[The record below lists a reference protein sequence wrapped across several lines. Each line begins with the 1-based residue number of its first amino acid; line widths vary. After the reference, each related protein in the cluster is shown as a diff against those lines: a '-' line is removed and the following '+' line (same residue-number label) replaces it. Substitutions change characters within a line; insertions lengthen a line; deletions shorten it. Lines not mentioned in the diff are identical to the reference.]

1 VVDDRRPP
9 PRPDR
14 ERADRIITTGPARD
28 IAAEAD
34 RLARENSQKRI
45 PKLSTPPPERPPERA
60 PERGERGSGD
70 SPKPVAK
77 PLVRPAVAKKTTQD
91 SSHRPGVGD
100 QVALEFEELLRD
112 MGLAWR
118 RWSAA
123 QKVTTVAALT
133 TLLGTMLPWISTPSR
148 PYVLGVAAGGV
159 VHVLLAVASL
169 ALTWRAEAA
178 PEGTTGHSVR
188 RRTALLH
195 LLIGALSTAVGAWF
209 VVTYGL
215 ERRVAPLTIR
225 FGLYVTLLAGAAL
238 SYGGFARF
246 RAPDLASR

>member
-1 VVDDRRPP
+1 MPTVDDRPSRPP

-14 ERADRIITTGPARD
+14 PERPARD

-45 PKLSTPPPERPPERA
+45 PKQTPLPERE
-60 PERGERGSGD
+60 PERGD
-70 SPKPVAK
+70 KADNNKPVK
-77 PLVRPAVAKKTTQD
+77 PLVRPAAAKKIDVPSQD
-91 SSHRPGVGD
+91 AGMTDR
-100 QVALEFEELLRD
+100 VALELEELLRD
-112 MGLAWR
+112 GGLAWR

-123 QKVTTVAALT
+123 QRVTTLAAIG
-133 TLLGTMLPWISTPSR
+133 TLLGTLLPWVSTPGR

-169 ALTWRAEAA
+169 SLTWRAEAA
-178 PEGTTGHSVR
+178 AEGTSGNSVR
-188 RRTALLH
+188 RRTALLQ

-209 VVTYGL
+209 VLTYGL
-215 ERRVAPLTIR
+215 ERRAAPLTIR
-225 FGLYVTLLAGAAL
+225 YGLYLTLLAGAAL

-246 RAPDLASR
+246 RAPDLR